1 MTLMHEP
8 TTRPEL
14 IRRASHREAAPTAA
28 QWPCCVAAGLMVGHP
43 LAWQVAVYQ
52 FAHAQA
58 VTSVQAAQLRAEWAR
73 WN

>member
-1 MTLMHEP
+1 MTRMHEP

-28 QWPCCVAAGLMVGHP
+28 QWCCIAAGLMVGHP
-43 LAWQVAVYQ
+43 LAWQVAVYP

-58 VTSVQAAQLRAEWAR
+58 ETSVQAAQLRAEWAR

>member
-8 TTRPEL
+8 TTRPDL
-14 IRRASHREAAPTAA
+14 NRRASHREAAPTAA
-28 QWPCCVAAGLMVGHP
+28 QWVCCLAAGMVGHP

-58 VTSVQAAQLRAEWAR
+58 VESVRAAEQRAEWAR